1 MTSRTLKLGR
11 VYGVPEFRIH
21 HWKPEKRNTKI
32 KAYLKVKTSCSDQVW
47 DEIVKCALS
56 TVPVVGIATIITGGT
71 AALPAFLAV
80 FLPCLAA
87 KGIKLSANNIKIY
100 TKFSRGRWHRVW

>member
-1 MTSRTLKLGR
+1 MSSRTMRLGS
-11 VYGVPEFRIH
+11 VSGIPEFRIH
-21 HWKPEKRNTKI
+21 HWKPEKRKTKL
-32 KAYLKVKTSCSDQVW
+32 KAYLKIKTSCSDQVW

-56 TVPVVGIATIITGGT
+56 AVGVVGIAAILSGGT

-87 KGIKLSANNIKIY
+87 KGIHLTANNVRLY
-100 TKFSRGRWHRVW
+100 TKTSRGRWHCC